1 METKALAT
9 TSARRWLALGI
20 LAALLLGGWLYA
32 RSTMG
37 GTVEAG
43 TAYGA
48 HVACS
53 CRYIAGRSMEDCEKD
68 KLEGME
74 LIRFSD
80 DSSASAVTASV
91 PTLASATA
99 RYREG
104 YGCLLDPYEG

>member
-1 METKALAT
+1 MAT
-9 TSARRWLALGI
+9 PASRPSRRWLWLALI
-20 LAALLLGGWLYA
+20 AVVLIGGWFYVRLQLGKDA
-32 RSTMG
+32 
-37 GTVEAG
+37 EAG

-53 CRYIAGRSMEDCEKD
+53 CRYIAGRSLEDCEKD
-68 KLEGME
+68 RLTGME
-74 LIRFSD
+74 MVRFD
-80 DSSASAVTASV
+80 DDPSASAVTASV

>member
-1 METKALAT
+1 MATRSVSRKWVWFAL
-9 TSARRWLALGI
+9 I
-20 LAALLLGGWLYA
+20 AALLVAGWLYA
-32 RSTMG
+32 RSSFG
-37 GTVEAG
+37 GTAQAG

-68 KLEGME
+68 RLEGME
-74 LIRFSD
+74 LVRFSD
-80 DSSASAVTASV
+80 DPAASAVTASV

-104 YGCLLDPYEG
+104 YGCLLDPYES